1 MPVVL
6 HAGLNNQL
14 WHIELNKMIKSE
26 KSQNGTKC
34 GDLVAS
40 LDYVHDYR
48 FIIHIAKQLAKKQL
62 SPIHFFHLI
71 HSFNTGKWMH
81 TFWQIAC

>member
-1 MPVVL
+1 MNYYMTLVERDNYRIKKML
-6 HAGLNNQL
+6 DKSEKMKK
-14 WHIELNKMIKSE
+14 INKMIKSE

-71 HSFNTGKWMH
+71 HSFNTGK
-81 TFWQIAC
+81 